1 MVRALLD
8 LTGQNPIHLSTLA
21 NGIIIKDM
29 VGVVVYT
36 KTEIFT
42 KVCGSRD
49 SDTVQELFSVI
60 RYMWVCGKKTNV
72 MDRVQNLVRIISLLD
87 FFTRI

>member
-1 MVRALLD
+1 
-8 LTGQNPIHLSTLA
+8 
-21 NGIIIKDM
+21 M

-60 RYMWVCGKKTNV
+60 RYMWVCGKKTNA